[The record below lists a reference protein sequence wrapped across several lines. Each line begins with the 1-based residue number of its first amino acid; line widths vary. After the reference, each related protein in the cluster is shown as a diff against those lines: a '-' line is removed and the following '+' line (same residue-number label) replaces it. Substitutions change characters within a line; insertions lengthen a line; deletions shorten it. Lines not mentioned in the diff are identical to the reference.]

1 MQNVVVFLRRVSN
14 ITLEYPGSHMPI
26 SIFKTTFNSVNFSD
40 PILPVKLK

>member
-1 MQNVVVFLRRVSN
+1 MQYVVVVFRSVSD
-14 ITLEYPGSHMPI
+14 ITLWYPGSHRL